1 MNSCNFSI
9 LGNTKETLARADEG
23 LRIANKHTTYYRSKL
38 NLQLTKIE
46 HLIQKEVSIEALIF
60 YLFIYFFFWFSKFL
74 EFSVCFVYLFLGLHF
89 IILTKNPLIDGP
101 KNF

>member
-60 YLFIYFFFWFSKFL
+60 YLFIYFFFLVFKISRIFCVL
-74 EFSVCFVYLFLGLHF
+74 CLSVPRPSFH
-89 IILTKNPLIDGP
+89 
-101 KNF
+101 NFN

>member
-60 YLFIYFFFWFSKFL
+60 YF
-74 EFSVCFVYLFLGLHF
+74 LFLVFKISRIFCVLCLSVPRPSFH
-89 IILTKNPLIDGP
+89 
-101 KNF
+101 NFY